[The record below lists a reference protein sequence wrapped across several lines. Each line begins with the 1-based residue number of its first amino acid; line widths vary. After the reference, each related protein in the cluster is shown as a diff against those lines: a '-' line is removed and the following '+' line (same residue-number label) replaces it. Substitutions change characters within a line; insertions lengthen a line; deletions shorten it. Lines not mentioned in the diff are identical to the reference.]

1 MRYLRLLFIFYK
13 NCLLADLEYRANF
26 MVNVFMSVFWI
37 LFTLLGLQVLFLHRN
52 AIGGWSYHEAMLVT
66 GLFVLFNG
74 FIDAFLEPNIRRIVE
89 QVRDGTFDFVLTKPI
104 NSQFLATFRYV
115 TLWKVADMLLG
126 LGIVVYSIGHL
137 NEFPSP
143 GKVFLFAL
151 LLLGAAVIVYS
162 IWVLM
167 VTTAFWFVK
176 IENITELFMAVYET
190 GRFPVSAY
198 PAWIRGVLTFV
209 LPVAFITTFP
219 AAAILG
225 RFNTGL
231 LVWAIVLAVILF
243 VISSQFW
250 NYAVRHYSSASS

>member
-1 MRYLRLLFIFYK
+1 MRYLRLLIIFYK
-13 NCLLADLEYRANF
+13 NCLLTDLEYRTNF

-37 LFTLLGLQVLFLHRN
+37 LFALLGLQVLFLHRDS
-52 AIGGWSYHEAMLVT
+52 IGDWNYYEAMLVT

-89 QVRDGTFDFVLTKPI
+89 QVRDGTFDFVLIKPI

-115 TLWKVADMLLG
+115 SLWKLADMFLG
-126 LGIVVYSIGHL
+126 LGIVVYSVSRL
-137 NEFPSP
+137 DVSPSP
-143 GKVFLFAL
+143 ARVLLFAL
-151 LLLGAAVIVYS
+151 LLSGAAVIVYS

-190 GRFPVSAY
+190 GRFPVSVY
-198 PAWIRGVLTFV
+198 PAWIRGILTFV

-219 AAAILG
+219 AAVILG
-225 RFNTGL
+225 RFDTGL
-231 LVWAIVLAVILF
+231 LIWAIVLAVALF
-243 VISSQFW
+243 VISSRFW
-250 NYAVRHYSSASS
+250 NYAVRRYSSASS